1 MQGGCFMKKKTVFI
15 AEDDRVLADKIGTFL
30 QKWGMEP
37 LFPRGYR
44 NLDEQI
50 LNQNPDMVLMDVR
63 LPEYD
68 GYYWTRK
75 IRQISDVP
83 VLFISSLNE
92 DQDIIM
98 AIVQGGDDYL
108 IKPFRL
114 ELLKAKMDALFRRTG
129 ALRMHRQV
137 ELGQNLF
144 YLPDQC
150 EIISGQQKVSLTGSE
165 KKVMDLLS
173 QKAPRPVSRDELM
186 MALWQTDEYI
196 SDGTLTTCISR
207 LRSKIKKELGVDLI
221 ETRKGVGYCI
231 PYE

>member
-1 MQGGCFMKKKTVFI
+1 MNKKTVFI
-15 AEDDRVLADKIGTFL
+15 AEDDRILADKIGTFL

-37 LFPRGYR
+37 QFPHGYR

-50 LNQNPDMVLMDVR
+50 LNLKPDMVLMDVR

-75 IRQISDVP
+75 IRQLSDVP

-108 IKPFRL
+108 VKPFRL

-129 ALRMHRQV
+129 SLRMLRKI
-137 ELGQNLF
+137 ELGHDLL
-144 YLPDQC
+144 YLPDHS
-150 EIISGQQKVSLTGSE
+150 EIVSGNRKISLTGSE
-165 KKVMDLLS
+165 KKVMDLLA

-186 MALWQTDEYI
+186 M
-196 SDGTLTTCISR
+196 TL
-207 LRSKIKKELGVDLI
+207 
-221 ETRKGVGYCI
+221 
-231 PYE
+231 